1 MGCSRRQGSAT
12 HLHDRVGVLRL
23 GLTLVLTLM
32 LALVVAK
39 PAMAG
44 EARVVVN
51 TGGKVALEYEA
62 GPGETNTVTVTQST
76 SSFTVS
82 DTTAPVTAGAGCTV
96 AAATA
101 TCADPSALGAIQ
113 TIAVDLADG
122 DDLVDIEASIP
133 SELLGRAGVDDL
145 TGGDGFDVANG
156 GPGADRINV
165 RGPGKDNVRLCDATD
180 AVISDPDDIVPA
192 ECTNNNVAPVTTI
205 TGGPQGPTNETAPVF
220 TFMSVDPDVTRFE
233 CLIDGFDEGPA
244 GCDSGVPQRELPEGP
259 YFFRVRAYDDIP
271 GAPGPWTTRPF
282 NVDTSPPQVN
292 VTGPQLSTTAQP
304 TYDISSPDPS
314 APVTFECAIDQGA
327 FAACSSPYTTP
338 ALANGAHVIFVR
350 GTDAAGNSTT
360 TESAITVQVTPGG
373 GGGGGGGSSSAA
385 PVQPSKI
392 IIESLVLISG
402 RTVKMSRKGEVSISL
417 QCAGSSTC
425 KGRMT
430 ITTAEPVKRRSR
442 KLERLGSTKFSIA
455 ANKKKNVKVRF
466 SKSKRKLAKRLK
478 RFKAKVVITEVD
490 KRGNA
495 RVSSRVFVMRAR

>member
-1 MGCSRRQGSAT
+1 
-12 HLHDRVGVLRL
+12 
-23 GLTLVLTLM
+23 M

-51 TGGKVALEYEA
+51 TGGKVALEYAAA
-62 GPGETNTVTVTQST
+62 GGETNTVTVTQNT
-76 SSFTVS
+76 GSFTVS
-82 DTTAPVTAGAGCTV
+82 DATAPVTAGAGCTV

-101 TCADPSALGAIQ
+101 TCADPSTLGAIQ
-113 TIAVDLADG
+113 TITVDLGDG
-122 DDLVDIEASIP
+122 DDLVDIEAFIP
-133 SELLGRAGVDDL
+133 SELLGRAGADDL

-156 GPGADRINV
+156 GPDADRINV
-165 RGPGKDNVRLCDATD
+165 RGPGKDNVRLCEATD

-192 ECTNNNVAPVTTI
+192 PCSTTTNNNVAPVTTI
-205 TGGPQGPTNETAPVF
+205 TGGPQGPTNETAPIF
-220 TFMSVDPDVTRFE
+220 TFMSADPDVTGFE

-244 GCDSGVPQRELPEGP
+244 GCDSGVAQPELPEGP

-271 GAPGPWTTRPF
+271 GAPGPWTTRQF

-314 APVTFECAIDQGA
+314 APVTFECALDQGA
-327 FAACSSPYTTP
+327 FAACGSPYTTP
-338 ALANGAHVIFVR
+338 ALANGTHVLFVR

-360 TESAITVQVTPGG
+360 TESTITVQVTPGG
-373 GGGGGGGSSSAA
+373 GGSAGGSSAA
-385 PVQPSKI
+385 PVKPSKI

-417 QCAGSSTC
+417 QCAGTSSC

-442 KLERLGSTKFSIA
+442 KLERLGSTRFSIA